1 MSLQILMF
9 KATRLEVLCIYVT
22 LISIDSWQ
30 LVRGRIN
37 RREYKCGR
45 SRQSGEARRLKFLPA
60 SRRILSQWLGSKRGG
75 ASMLSHSKRGRE
87 RTRWRKI
94 QMLYNC
100 VPWKN
105 SRLPIFSLSEDLSIT
120 IFDIKFFTKIQ
131 HHQKRS
137 EFIRKHTSIV
147 IL

>member
-45 SRQSGEARRLKFLPA
+45 SRQSGEARRLNFLPA

-87 RTRWRKI
+87 STLEKNIDTLQLCTLEKLQASYFLFIGRSFHYYFRHQILYKNLASSEKI
-94 QMLYNC
+94 
-100 VPWKN
+100 
-105 SRLPIFSLSEDLSIT
+105 
-120 IFDIKFFTKIQ
+120 
-131 HHQKRS
+131 
-137 EFIRKHTSIV
+137 
-147 IL
+147 